1 MAILTLKTV
10 DKTEEPPTPSG
21 WFISKT
27 TPSFTPN
34 DLAQHVSAWNER
46 TQPEQ
51 TVDLSRY
58 GLEYH
63 KVSLRSK
70 EDLNV
75 SDTKLLTQ
83 EMRVSSAQN
92 LNELTAIMIDRG
104 VDLRCKQQHVVV
116 DDDGNI
122 VLVFSGN
129 TTHSILTNHFELEN
143 RIVHEFK
150 MGEGCTIASIVRA
163 GVYVNSLEVNG
174 SSPATYEDAEK
185 ALVLSINEGK
195 DEDLRYD
202 SDLFTKN
209 DDLRNAWLDRCIKEF
224 NQITCNKYSTK
235 HSLIN
240 TLRHKLLGEVGE
252 DTLETI
258 DGGAILRE
266 ILREKHGIRYEDT
279 ADVKHKVFSVSDFDK
294 LPRAFSSMSID
305 ADKEYNHNLS
315 DVSAKHI
322 KNCILLYSKVLDP
335 RNEIGSFLK
344 VSKKFIDQMKEY
356 EDGFALKHGT
366 SPFHKNDEIKGM
378 YNQSSKIEKYFH
390 SIDKEKFRSVR
401 QGNIIPLDVVRE
413 MIAEF
418 YKD

>member
-1 MAILTLKTV
+1 MAILTLKPV
-10 DKTEEPPTPSG
+10 DKTEEAPTPSG
-21 WFISKT
+21 WFISRT

-51 TVDLSRY
+51 TTDLLRY
-58 GLEYH
+58 GLVYH
-63 KVSLRSK
+63 QVSLRSK

-83 EMRVSSAQN
+83 DMRVSSAQN

-116 DDDGNI
+116 DDDGDI
-122 VLVFSGN
+122 ILVFSGN

-174 SSPATYEDAEK
+174 SSPATFEDAKK
-185 ALVLSINEGK
+185 AVVLSINEGK
-195 DEDLRYD
+195 DENLKYD
-202 SDLFTKN
+202 SDIFPN
-209 DDLRNAWLDRCIKEF
+209 DDDQRNAWLDRCIKEF
-224 NQITCNKYSTK
+224 NEITCNRYATK
-235 HSLIN
+235 HSQIN
-240 TLRHKLLGEVGE
+240 TLRHSLLCEVGE

-266 ILREKHGIRYEDT
+266 ILREKHGTRYEDT
-279 ADVKHKVFSVSDFDK
+279 PDNKFKVFSVSDFDK
-294 LPRAFSSMSID
+294 LPRSFSCMTID
-305 ADKEYNHNLS
+305 ASKEYDRNES
-315 DVSAKHI
+315 DVSPKHI
-322 KNCILLYSKVLDP
+322 KNSILLYKKVLDP
-335 RNEIGSFLK
+335 RNEIRSLLK
-344 VSKKFIDQMKEY
+344 DCKTFINQMKEY
-356 EDGFALKHGT
+356 EDGFVLKHGI
-366 SPFHKNDEIKGM
+366 SPFHKNDEIVGV

-390 SIDKEKFRSVR
+390 DIDKKKYRAVR
-401 QGNIIPLDVVRE
+401 QGNIIPLDVVQE
-413 MIAEF
+413 MIAEY